1 MLFNAIRVLLLALLV
16 LLSCFILKHSKVR
29 KRKLC
34 IALVIVV
41 CVLAVTVT
49 GMFPAENA
57 FITFKTPE
65 AVCQYIAV
73 GDIEAVVEGEL
84 SACVIYKTAP
94 GEYSH
99 CIVPKTADGYKIPT
113 YFYKEKMSQKV
124 DGSGVFTI
132 YHAKNTNDY
141 YVFATI
147 LSNGGELLKV
157 YDPMGEL
164 METNGVIFGRTDFQC
179 VYVQS
184 FSDDCYTT
192 INGEKVLLG

>member
-1 MLFNAIRVLLLALLV
+1 MLFIAIRVLLLAVLV
-16 LLSCFILKHSKVR
+16 LLSFFILKHSKVTN
-29 KRKLC
+29 RKLC
-34 IALVIVV
+34 IALVIVI
-41 CVLAVTVT
+41 CVFAVTVT
-49 GMFPAENA
+49 GMIPPENA

-73 GDIEAVVEGEL
+73 GDVEAIVAGEL

-99 CIVPKTADGYKIPT
+99 CIAPKTADGYKIPT
-113 YFYKEKMSQKV
+113 YFYREKMSQKV
-124 DGSGVFTI
+124 DGPGVFTI

-157 YDPMGEL
+157 YDPTGEL

-179 VYVQS
+179 VYVQNLS
-184 FSDDCYTT
+184 KDCYTT
-192 INGEKVLLG
+192 INGENVPLG